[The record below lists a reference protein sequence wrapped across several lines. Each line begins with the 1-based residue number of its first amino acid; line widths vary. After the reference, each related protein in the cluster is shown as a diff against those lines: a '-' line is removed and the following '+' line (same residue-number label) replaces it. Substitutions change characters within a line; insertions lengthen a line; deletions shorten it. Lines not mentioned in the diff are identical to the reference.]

1 MSNLGKGLSAL
12 LGDAESIYDNI
23 GGDVKLEE
31 KELPLRD
38 LVAGKYQPRHTFHE
52 EHLNSLAESIRKNGI
67 LQPLLVR
74 EIEPNRYEI
83 IAGERRFKAAQ
94 IAGLTT
100 APVVIKNFSDT
111 QAIEISLIENLQRED
126 LSPIEE
132 AMGYERMMAEFEYTQ
147 EQVGK
152 AVDKSRSH
160 VANLL
165 RLLKLPDVIKQML
178 ENEDL
183 SMGHA
188 RALLTAEE
196 PEELAKI
203 IMNKQLSVRQTEK
216 LVAAQKKGTE
226 IKLPPTQIKVENM
239 AASDIVA
246 SIEKKMKLDA
256 FVEQT
261 GYTSGKITISYE
273 SLADLQKIIGKIGG

>member
-12 LGDAESIYDNI
+12 LGDAESIYGSNNSDI
-23 GGDVKLEE
+23 KLEE
-31 KELPLRD
+31 KELRISD
-38 LVAGKYQPRHTFHE
+38 LVPGKYQPRHKFKE
-52 EHLNSLAESIRKNGI
+52 EHLDSLSESIKKNGI

-74 EIEPNRYEI
+74 EIQPNRYEI

-94 IAGLTT
+94 LAGLSTV
-100 APVVIKNFSDT
+100 PVVIKNFDDK
-111 QAIEISLIENLQRED
+111 QAIEVALIENLQRED

-132 AMGYERMMAEFEYTQ
+132 AMGYERMMAEFSYTQ

-165 RLLKLPDVIKQML
+165 RLLNLPDVIKQML
-178 ENEDL
+178 ENEDI

-203 IMNKQLSVRQTEK
+203 IMKKQLSVRQTEK
-216 LVAAQKKGTE
+216 LVSAQKKGTM
-226 IKLPPTQIKVENM
+226 INIPARPMQVENM
-239 AASDIVA
+239 SGADITA
-246 SIEKKMKLDA
+246 SIQKKMKLNT

-261 GYTSGKITISYE
+261 GYSSGKITVSYE
-273 SLADLQKIIGKIGG
+273 SLADLEKILKKIGG

>member
-12 LGDAESIYDNI
+12 LGDAEDIYGSTSDI
-23 GGDVKLEE
+23 KLEE
-31 KELPLRD
+31 KELSLMD
-38 LVAGKYQPRHTFHE
+38 LVPGKYQPRHNFKE
-52 EHLNSLAESIRKNGI
+52 EHLASLAESIKKNGI

-94 IAGLTT
+94 LAGLSSV
-100 APVVIKNFSDT
+100 PVVIKNFSDT
-111 QAIEISLIENLQRED
+111 QAIEVALIENLQRED

-132 AMGYERMMAEFEYTQ
+132 AMGYERMMAEFSYTQ

-165 RLLKLPDVIKQML
+165 RLLNLPDVIKQML

-188 RALLTAEE
+188 RALLTAED

-203 IMNKQLSVRQTEK
+203 IMSKQLSVRQTEK
-216 LVAAQKKGTE
+216 LVASQKKGTE
-226 IKLPPTQIKVENM
+226 IKIPKGKIRVENM
-239 AASDIVA
+239 SAPDIIA
-246 SIEKKMKLDA
+246 SIEKKMKLNT

-261 GYTSGKITISYE
+261 GYTSGKISISYD
-273 SLADLQKIIGKIGG
+273 SLADLQKIMNKIGGQ

>member
-12 LGDAESIYDNI
+12 LGDAEDIYGSTSDI
-23 GGDVKLEE
+23 KLEE
-31 KELPLRD
+31 KELSLMD
-38 LVAGKYQPRHTFHE
+38 LVPGKYQPRHNFKE
-52 EHLNSLAESIRKNGI
+52 EHLESLAESIKKNGI

-94 IAGLTT
+94 LAGLSSV
-100 APVVIKNFSDT
+100 PVVIKNFSDT
-111 QAIEISLIENLQRED
+111 QAIEVALIENLQRED

-132 AMGYERMMAEFEYTQ
+132 AMGYERMMAEFSYTQ

-165 RLLKLPDVIKQML
+165 RLLNLPDVIKQML

-188 RALLTAEE
+188 RALLTAED

-203 IMNKQLSVRQTEK
+203 IMSKQLSVRQTEK
-216 LVAAQKKGTE
+216 LVASQKKGTE
-226 IKLPPTQIKVENM
+226 IKIPKGKIRVENM
-239 AASDIVA
+239 SAPDIIA
-246 SIEKKMKLDA
+246 SIEKKMKLNT

-261 GYTSGKITISYE
+261 GYTSGKISISYD
-273 SLADLQKIIGKIGG
+273 SLADLQKIMNKIGGQ